1 MKTLRLLIHGRVQ
14 GVWFRESMRLEAD
27 RLGIAGWVR
36 NCTDGSVE
44 ALIQGS
50 DAAIASMLAWVHI
63 GPPQARVDRVDQSA
77 AEGEFSGFD
86 TLPSR

>member
-1 MKTLRLLIHGRVQ
+1 MKTLHLLIHGRVQ

-27 RLGIAGWVR
+27 RLGVAGWVR
-36 NCTDGSVE
+36 NCSDGSVE

-50 DAAIASMLAWVHI
+50 DAAIAAMLAWVRI
-63 GPPQARVDRVDQSA
+63 GPPQARVERVDQSA
-77 AEGEFSGFD
+77 AEGEFSGFN

>member
-36 NCTDGSVE
+36 NCSDGSVE

-50 DAAIASMLAWVHI
+50 DAAIAAMLAWVRI
-63 GPPQARVDRVDQSA
+63 GPPQARVERVDQSA
-77 AEGEFSGFD
+77 AEGEFSGFN

>member
-1 MKTLRLLIHGRVQ
+1 
-14 GVWFRESMRLEAD
+14 MRLEAD

-36 NCTDGSVE
+36 NCSDGSVE
-44 ALIQGS
+44 ALIQGG
-50 DAAIASMLAWVHI
+50 DATIAAMLAWVRI

-86 TLPSR
+86 TLPSQ